1 MATLYPSGAERPV
14 GAAPRGNDSRSAWR
28 PVLLSWLI
36 LAAALLALKAPQ
48 IAAMQF
54 GDPDDAL
61 RLVQVRD
68 LLAGQSWFDLHQY
81 RVAAP
86 EGVAMHWSRLVD
98 VPIAAVILLLRPLL
112 GTHGAELAA
121 IVAVPLLTLLCAL
134 ALVGRLAVRY
144 FNREVATLAC
154 LSFALAIP
162 LMWQFT
168 PLRIDHHGWQIVL
181 ALLALSGLHAA
192 EARIGGVIVGLAL
205 AATLSISIEGLPL
218 AALFLVVC
226 GFRGLRAPDARFD
239 WLLTATAALAGGS
252 ALLFLATRGIG
263 DLAQHCDQVS
273 PVHLA
278 MFAWTALGVAA
289 LRFAAPRHLA
299 VSLAG
304 LALIGGGAL
313 AILLGAA
320 PQCRGGGFAE
330 LDPLVLRFWL
340 PSVAEGM
347 PFWHA
352 RPHLAAVIVAGP
364 LIGLLGTWRL
374 WREAEP
380 AQQRA
385 LWGDHLFVLFGAWVI
400 GMMVA
405 RASATALAFAAV
417 PAAAQ
422 VSLWI
427 DNLRKA
433 PALKRLAG
441 YAGMAALL
449 VPGIP
454 VAVAAGLV
462 APKADAAESGAG
474 GAASC
479 HFDRAATALDRL
491 PPTDILVPLDMG
503 PDILVRTHQRV
514 IATGHHRGSAAMH
527 DVIAAFLAP
536 SAEARAIMQSR
547 HATMVMICP
556 AVSRQSVYA
565 KVAPDGLMARL
576 VANRPPEWLA
586 PVDLA
591 PGSGLQFWQVVR

>member
-14 GAAPRGNDSRSAWR
+14 GAAPRRHQTQSFWR
-28 PVLLSWLI
+28 PVLLSWLL
-36 LAAALLALKAPQ
+36 LAAALIALKAPQ

-98 VPIAAVILLLRPLL
+98 VPIAAVILLLKPLL
-112 GTHGAELAA
+112 GIHLAELSAL
-121 IVAVPLLTLLCAL
+121 VAVPMLTLLCAL
-134 ALVGRLAVRY
+134 ALVGRLAVRH
-144 FNREVATLAC
+144 FDREIAMLAC

-162 LMWQFT
+162 LLWQFT

-181 ALLALSGLHAA
+181 ALAALNGLHAVG
-192 EARIGGVIVGLAL
+192 ARTGGAVIGLAL
-205 AATLSISIEGLPL
+205 AATLAISIEGLPL

-226 GFRGLRAPDARFD
+226 GFRGLRAPEARFD
-239 WLLTATAALAGGS
+239 WLQSATVTLAAGS
-252 ALLFLATRGIG
+252 AVLFLATRGIG

-278 MFAWTALGVAA
+278 MFAWTALGAAA
-289 LRFAAPRHLA
+289 LRLAAPRQPA
-299 VSLAG
+299 VSLGA
-304 LALIGGGAL
+304 LAVIGASAL
-313 AILLGAA
+313 AILLTAA

-364 LIGLLGTWRL
+364 LIGLIGAWRL

-380 AQQRA
+380 AEQRPI
-385 LWGDHLFVLFGAWVI
+385 WGDHLFVLFGAWVI

-405 RASATALAFAAV
+405 RASATAFVFAAV
-417 PAAAQ
+417 PAAVQ
-422 VSLWI
+422 VAHWV
-427 DNLRKA
+427 NTLRKA
-433 PALKRLAG
+433 SPGKRIVA
-441 YAGMAALL
+441 YVGMAALL

-454 VAVAAGLV
+454 VAVAASFV
-462 APKADAAESGAG
+462 APKADGSGTG
-474 GAASC
+474 SAASC
-479 HFDRAATALDRL
+479 HFDRAAAALDRL

-514 IATGHHRGSAAMH
+514 VATGHHRGSAAMH

-536 SAEARAIMQSR
+536 SAEARAIMQAR

>member
-1 MATLYPSGAERPV
+1 MATLHPSGAEWPV
-14 GAAPRGNDSRSAWR
+14 GAALRGKQSKTAWQ

-36 LAAALLALKAPQ
+36 LAAALVALKAPQ

-81 RVAAP
+81 RVAAA

-98 VPIAAVILLLRPLL
+98 VPIAAVILLLKPLL
-112 GTHGAELAA
+112 GTHLAELSAL
-121 IVAVPLLTLLCAL
+121 VAVPLLTLLCAL
-134 ALVGRLAVRY
+134 ALVGRLAVRH
-144 FNREVATLAC
+144 FDREVALLAC

-162 LMWQFT
+162 LLWQFT

-181 ALLALSGLHAA
+181 ALLALNGLHAV
-192 EARIGGVIVGLAL
+192 EARTGGAVIGLAL
-205 AATLSISIEGLPL
+205 AATLAISIEGLPL

-226 GFRGLRAPDARFD
+226 GFRGLREPEARFD
-239 WLLTATAALAGGS
+239 WLQSATVALAAGS
-252 ALLFLATRGIG
+252 AVLFLATRGIG

-289 LRFAAPRHLA
+289 LRLAAPRQRA
-299 VSLAG
+299 VSLG
-304 LALIGGGAL
+304 SLTVIGAGAL
-313 AILLGAA
+313 AILFLAA

-364 LIGLLGTWRL
+364 LIGLIGAWRL

-380 AQQRA
+380 AEQRPV
-385 LWGDHLFVLFGAWVI
+385 WGDHLFVLFGAWVI

-405 RASATALAFAAV
+405 RASATALVFAAV

-422 VSLWI
+422 VALWM
-427 DNLRKA
+427 NTLRKA
-433 PALKRLAG
+433 APLKRIAA
-441 YAGMAALL
+441 YTGMAALL

-454 VAVAAGLV
+454 VAVASSFV
-462 APKADAAESGAG
+462 APKTDGSGTAS
-474 GAASC
+474 AASC
-479 HFDRAATALDRL
+479 HFDRAAAALDRL
-491 PPTDILVPLDMG
+491 PPTDMLVPLDMG

-514 IATGHHRGSAAMH
+514 VATGHHRGSAAMH

-536 SAEARAIMQSR
+536 SAEARAIMQAR

>member
-14 GAAPRGNDSRSAWR
+14 GAAPSGSSARSAWR
-28 PVLLSWLI
+28 PVLLSWI
-36 LAAALLALKAPQ
+36 FLAAALIALKAPQ

-68 LLAGQSWFDLHQY
+68 LLGGQSWFDLHQY

-98 VPIAAVILLLRPLL
+98 VPIAAMILLLRPLL
-112 GTHGAELAA
+112 GSHGAELSAL
-121 IVAVPLLTLLCAL
+121 VAVPLLTLLCAL
-134 ALVGRLAVRY
+134 TLVGRLALRY
-144 FNREVATLAC
+144 FDREVALLAC

-162 LMWQFT
+162 VMWQFT
-168 PLRIDHHGWQIVL
+168 PLRIDHHAWQIVL
-181 ALLALSGLHAA
+181 ALAALTGLHAA
-192 EARIGGVIVGLAL
+192 KARTGGRVIGLAL
-205 AATLSISIEGLPL
+205 AVSLSISIEGLPL
-218 AALFLVVC
+218 AAVFLAVC
-226 GFRGLRAPDARFD
+226 GLRDLRAPAARFA
-239 WLLTATAALAGGS
+239 WLREATAALAAGS
-252 ALLFLATRGIG
+252 LVLFVATRGIA
-263 DLAQHCDQVS
+263 DLASHCDQVS

-278 MFAWTALGVAA
+278 MFAWTAAGVAVLHQA
-289 LRFAAPRHLA
+289 TPRRA
-299 VSLAG
+299 MISLAG
-304 LALIGGGAL
+304 LGLIGAGAL
-313 AILLGAA
+313 TILLGAA
-320 PQCRGGGFAE
+320 PQCRGGGFAA

-364 LIGLLGTWRL
+364 LIGLYGAWRL

-380 AQQRA
+380 AAQRA
-385 LWGDHLFVLFGAWVI
+385 VWGDHLLVLAGAWLI

-405 RASATALAFAAV
+405 RASATALVFAAV

-422 VSLWI
+422 VACWI
-427 DNLRKA
+427 EKLRKA
-433 PALKRLAG
+433 SFVRRLAG
-441 YAGMAALL
+441 YTGMAALL

-454 VAVAAGLV
+454 VAVAASLV
-462 APKADAAESGAG
+462 APSHDSAQT

-479 HFDRAATALDRL
+479 HFDQAAAALDRL
-491 PPTDILVPLDMG
+491 APTDILVPLDMG

-514 IATGHHRGSAAMH
+514 VATGHHRGSAAMH

-536 SAEARAIMQSR
+536 APQARAIMQAR

-556 AVSRQSVYA
+556 AVSRHSVYA
-565 KVAPDGLMARL
+565 QAAPDGLMARL

-591 PGSGLQFWQVVR
+591 PGSGLQFWRVVQ